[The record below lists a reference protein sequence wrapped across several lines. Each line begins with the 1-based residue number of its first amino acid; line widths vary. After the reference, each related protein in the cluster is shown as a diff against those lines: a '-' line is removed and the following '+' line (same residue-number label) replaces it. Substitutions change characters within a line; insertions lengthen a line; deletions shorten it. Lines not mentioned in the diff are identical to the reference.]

1 MRHLLSTALAGFT
14 LVVALTGPADSQQPP
29 APTYET
35 RKVADNVYVFRHVGH
50 QSMFVV
56 TPDGVIATDPISPA
70 AATVY
75 ADEIKKVTPMPVRY
89 VIYSHHHLD
98 HIAGGAPFKQAGAI
112 FVAHQNAKARLAAI
126 KNPDTV
132 LPDVVVDDAG
142 GAITLGGTRLEL
154 HYVGRNHSDN
164 TLVMLLPKERIL
176 FAVDWLP
183 IREILFR
190 NVPDSYIDEWFVS
203 IDRVLGL
210 EWDRMIAGHPR
221 QGGIGSKEDVR
232 NLKQYMTDL
241 RAAVRQAADE
251 GKCIDKAMQEVKL
264 PKYESWGRYKEFLP
278 GNVERF
284 CFYWRNGWN

>member
-1 MRHLLSTALAGFT
+1 MRHRLGSALAP
-14 LVVALTGPADSQQPP
+14 LVVVAVLAGPAGSQQPAAP
-29 APTYET
+29 AHET
-35 RKVADNVYVFRHVGH
+35 RKVADNVYIFRHVGH

-70 AATVY
+70 AAKVY
-75 ADEIKKVTPMPVRY
+75 VDEIKKVTPLPVRY

-126 KNPDTV
+126 NHPDTV

-154 HYVGRNHSDN
+154 HYLGRNHSDN
-164 TLVMLLPKERIL
+164 TLSMLLPKERIL

-190 NVPDSYIDEWFVS
+190 TVPDSYMDEWFVS
-203 IDRVLGL
+203 LDRVLAL

-221 QGGIGSKEDVR
+221 QGGVGSKEDVR

-241 RAAVRQAADE
+241 REAVRQAADD

-264 PKYESWGRYKEFLP
+264 PKYEGWGRYKEFLP